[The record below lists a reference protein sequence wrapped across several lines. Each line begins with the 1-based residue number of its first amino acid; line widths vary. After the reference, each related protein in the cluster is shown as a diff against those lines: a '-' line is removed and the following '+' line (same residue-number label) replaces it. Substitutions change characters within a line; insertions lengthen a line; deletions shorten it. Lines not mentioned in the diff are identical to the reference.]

1 MWKERAVSNAS
12 TFAVATKGDSLYCQM
27 SSTDEFESSVPAAE
41 PVAEGRKRVAAVSA
55 SRSLVV
61 GAAVV
66 TMVTCCRR
74 SKASI
79 ARSELVDVLGAVAGS
94 HRRYCWQTRRWL
106 ALSAPRLG
114 GRGDELWSIKR
125 NARMRT
131 KPHNTFAIE
140 AVQRCGRRQLR
151 KACVRTRQYKL
162 LFRRPVIHDERLF
175 CEV

>member
-79 ARSELVDVLGAVAGS
+79 ARSELVDVLGAVAGR

-114 GRGDELWSIKR
+114 GRGDELWSNRATRACAQKSATLLHLMR
-125 NARMRT
+125 HVFRARGGAAAACGGRGST
-131 KPHNTFAIE
+131 A
-140 AVQRCGRRQLR
+140 AVQAVL
-151 KACVRTRQYKL
+151 
-162 LFRRPVIHDERLF
+162 
-175 CEV
+175 